1 MELNIEQQI
10 AILELAM
17 KRIKTAKSPGLCNAI
32 RSASLDL
39 LPESTPVVPLYQ
51 LIPLFTSRNAENF
64 GADITR
70 VYWWN
75 ENKYRIQYLE
85 WMISELKKQL

>member
-1 MELNIEQQI
+1 MITIEQQI

-17 KRIKTAKSPGLCNAI
+17 KMIKNGSSPGLCNAI
-32 RSASLDL
+32 RSASIDI
-39 LPESTPVVPLYQ
+39 LPESTPIVPLYK

-64 GADITR
+64 KANITKL
-70 VYWWN
+70 YWWD